1 MAVSLPSIISEI
13 AKASKKED
21 KKKVLLKHGQNG
33 ALREILKYAFHPD
46 IKFLLPPGNP
56 PFKSITDSTPNPT
69 YLYGLVRKLYL
80 FVEGGNPNLK
90 QVRREDCYSITSS
103 GGVVKDKKIKCRGL
117 TYNLV
122 KETFPELLP

>member
-46 IKFLLPPGNP
+46 IKFLLPPGSP
-56 PFKSITDSTPNPT
+56 PITKFQGDTDEPNPT
-69 YLYGLVRKLYL
+69 YLYYH
-80 FVEGGNPNLK
+80 
-90 QVRREDCYSITSS
+90 
-103 GGVVKDKKIKCRGL
+103 
-117 TYNLV
+117 
-122 KETFPELLP
+122 

>member
-46 IKFLLPPGNP
+46 IKFLLPP
-56 PFKSITDSTPNPT
+56 
-69 YLYGLVRKLYL
+69 
-80 FVEGGNPNLK
+80 
-90 QVRREDCYSITSS
+90 
-103 GGVVKDKKIKCRGL
+103 
-117 TYNLV
+117 
-122 KETFPELLP
+122 